1 MSTLNWNEL
10 LQMSTL
16 NWNELLSETICFFFS
31 SVKDFIICNISS
43 IYLSLV
49 VINLFS
55 LYLQYYDNRISI
67 LEQKLSK
74 NLLNIDICDSSSD
87 SETED
92 TLEKVLYERVAKSK
106 KEIIDAMY
114 ILLEKNPSLKNTEVS
129 KKLGLTSLQ
138 HSGYITLIFLKENPE
153 LFIRDDETKLW
164 NSIL

>member
-1 MSTLNWNEL
+1 
-10 LQMSTL
+10 MSTL

-74 NLLNIDICDSSSD
+74 NLLNIDICSAI
-87 SETED
+87 E
-92 TLEKVLYERVAKSK
+92 
-106 KEIIDAMY
+106 
-114 ILLEKNPSLKNTEVS
+114 
-129 KKLGLTSLQ
+129 
-138 HSGYITLIFLKENPE
+138 
-153 LFIRDDETKLW
+153 
-164 NSIL
+164 